1 MAPIEIHADVLLA
14 AFGAYAA
21 IVLGLTAW
29 NAHRERLASRGLD
42 EARPGGHVLH
52 ERRSQALLGQI
63 FGGDR

>member
-1 MAPIEIHADVLLA
+1 MAPIDIHADVLLA

-21 IVLGLTAW
+21 IVLMLTVW
-29 NAHRERLASRGLD
+29 NARQARHASRGLD
-42 EARPGGHVLH
+42 EARPSGHVLH